1 MCSDS
6 LAKWLFFGYRLV
18 VAVLNATIILA
29 LGLSLNHD
37 YRFGDSINPNVFQV
51 AGIILQLMSLAIKA
65 LDVVIKSLKFCSQ
78 VAKPG
83 GAEKSCVEKILLCV
97 EIIMFLVV
105 YIGNIVMLIIN
116 AMLLGDLVDQ
126 DVTLFVISLVSFVM
140 LCLIQSIFLLTMF
153 VYCLKK
159 KCCEEEEKDPL
170 LS

>member
-1 MCSDS
+1 
-6 LAKWLFFGYRLV
+6 
-18 VAVLNATIILA
+18 
-29 LGLSLNHD
+29 
-37 YRFGDSINPNVFQV
+37 
-51 AGIILQLMSLAIKA
+51 
-65 LDVVIKSLKFCSQ
+65 
-78 VAKPG
+78 
-83 GAEKSCVEKILLCV
+83 
-97 EIIMFLVV
+97 MFLVV